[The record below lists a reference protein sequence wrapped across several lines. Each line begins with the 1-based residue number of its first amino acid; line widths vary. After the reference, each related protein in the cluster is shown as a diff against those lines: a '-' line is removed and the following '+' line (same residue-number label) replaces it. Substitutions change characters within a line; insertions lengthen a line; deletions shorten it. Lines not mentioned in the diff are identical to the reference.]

1 MVDAAGRKGDVLFAF
16 STSGNSSNV
25 LNAIKKAKEKDMFIV
40 GFTGKDGGKMT
51 NTCYVVLNIPSLD
64 TARIQE
70 GHILVGH
77 IICQLIED
85 KMFS

>member
-1 MVDAAGRKGDVLFAF
+1 MIFGFPF
-16 STSGNSSNV
+16 
-25 LNAIKKAKEKDMFIV
+25 KKLIDQGLGSVMIAH
-40 GFTGKDGGKMT
+40 
-51 NTCYVVLNIPSLD
+51 LNIPSLD

-85 KMFS
+85 KIFS

>member
-1 MVDAAGRKGDVLFAF
+1 
-16 STSGNSSNV
+16 
-25 LNAIKKAKEKDMFIV
+25 MFTV

-51 NTCYVVLNIPSLD
+51 NTCDVVLNIPSLD

-77 IICQLIED
+77 IICELIED